1 VSARLHVGTDA
12 LTAALDRKPVDG
24 FTFSAMLSE
33 GVAEIFELS
42 KA

>member
-1 VSARLHVGTDA
+1 MH
-12 LTAALDRKPVDG
+12 DRNIRSC
-24 FTFSAMLSE
+24 FAFSAMLSE